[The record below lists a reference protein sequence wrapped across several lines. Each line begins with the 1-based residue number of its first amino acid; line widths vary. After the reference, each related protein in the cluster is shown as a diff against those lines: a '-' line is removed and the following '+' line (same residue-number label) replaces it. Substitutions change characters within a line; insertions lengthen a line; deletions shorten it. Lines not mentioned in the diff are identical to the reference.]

1 MLSDFE
7 NNSGGFPLA
16 VNLLNSLRN
25 DILSQKIK
33 TGEKLLEQ
41 RICNEY
47 KVSRTPVR
55 EAFIQLELEG
65 LLENIP
71 NRGAFATGFSKQD
84 IEDIFHLRKS
94 YEKVALKWAIERITD
109 DELESLNEA
118 YEFMEFYTKRRD
130 YQKIMNI
137 NAKFHELIY
146 KATKN
151 RIIYQTLMKYH
162 SYIKPGKEG
171 VNNNAD
177 YLDSVLLEHKN
188 IYESIAGKDLPAG
201 IAAIEKHKDNLKKR
215 YAILNP

>member
-201 IAAIEKHKDNLKKR
+201 IAAIEKHIDNLKKR

>member
-109 DELESLNEA
+109 EELESLNEA

-201 IAAIEKHKDNLKKR
+201 TIAIEKHIDNLKRR